1 MQRPHP
7 ANPRLTGEDRRHD
20 AQRGAGV
27 DHRVQVDLAGQGT
40 EGHVLDHRHRPHA
53 RDQRRFAGAPRTAHR
68 LEGYGREVLA
78 FRNGVGH
85 VQGTTATRLESETPF
100 QLLVHRFGVLVRGQH
115 RALLG
120 LRSVQLDQ
128 EPLAWVWSLSSS
140 RVPCISLLLYP
151 SATLVALY
159 AQRLYTQ
166 VTLHNGKSTLGKA
179 VHEVCQGCRNTGKY
193 AASTPHQPHHTI

>member
-85 VQGTTATRLESETPF
+85 VQGPTATRLESETPF

-128 EPLAWVWSLSSS
+128 EPLAWVVVSQLFQSTVHIVAPLPI
-140 RVPCISLLLYP
+140 RYPRGPVRATFVYP
-151 SATLVALY
+151 SYVAQWQVYTRKSGTRGLS
-159 AQRLYTQ
+159 RLSEY
-166 VTLHNGKSTLGKA
+166 G
-179 VHEVCQGCRNTGKY
+179 
-193 AASTPHQPHHTI
+193 